1 MTFEDEVIQKTVD
14 KLIKG
19 QDYRDEVIKSINALF
34 LDFAVD
40 FFKKIAFAKTMR
52 KTLHYRGI
60 KNIL

>member
-1 MTFEDEVIQKTVD
+1 MTFEDEVIQKTGD

-40 FFKKIAFAKTMR
+40 FFKNTLIILKYTFIIFFDR
-52 KTLHYRGI
+52 K
-60 KNIL
+60 